1 MKELSIIQQRLKA
14 PKDQNN
20 SYGNYK
26 YRKASDILE
35 AVKPLLAEANL
46 SILLDDEVQVME
58 GKAFLIATATLVA
71 EDGSKIASTRA
82 FAQMD
87 AHKGM
92 SAEQATG
99 AASSYARKY
108 ALCGLLAIDDS
119 TDDPDSLRP
128 ADKQKA
134 ATKAAP
140 AAAPAPA
147 PTTSPLMA
155 KIQAIRTADDLN
167 ALVDPIRKGTQEE
180 MNAYVAKVRA
190 LGLTYDKTTQR
201 YVSKNAT
208 ANKAI

>member
-14 PKDQNN
+14 PKDQNS

-58 GKAFLIATATLVA
+58 GKAFLITTATLVA
-71 EDGSKIASTRA
+71 ENGSKIASTRA

-128 ADKQKA
+128 ADKNKTV
-134 ATKAAP
+134 TKAAP
-140 AAAPAPA
+140 TAAPAPS
-147 PTTSPLMA
+147 TSPLMA

-167 ALVDPIRKGTQEE
+167 ALVEPIRKGTQEE

-201 YVSKNAT
+201 YVSKTTT
-208 ANKAI
+208 AI

>member
-58 GKAFLIATATLVA
+58 GKAFLIATASLYR

-128 ADKQKA
+128 ADKQKTA
-134 ATKAAP
+134 KAAP
-140 AAAPAPA
+140 TAPAPA

-167 ALVDPIRKGTQEE
+167 ALVEPIRKGTQEE

-201 YVSKNAT
+201 YVPKTAT
-208 ANKAI
+208 AI

>member
-1 MKELSIIQQRLKA
+1 MKGLSIIQQRLKA

-35 AVKPLLAEANL
+35 AVKPLLAEENL

-58 GKAFLIATATLVA
+58 GKAFLIATATLLA
-71 EDGSKIASTRA
+71 ADGSKIASTRA

-128 ADKQKA
+128 ADKSKT
-134 ATKAAP
+134 ATK

-147 PTTSPLMA
+147 PTPAPAPAPAPSPLMQ
-155 KIQAIRTADDLN
+155 KIQAIQTADDIN
-167 ALVDPIRKGTQEE
+167 ALVEPIRKGTQAE

-190 LGLTYDKTTQR
+190 LGLTYDKTAQR
-201 YVSKNAT
+201 YVRKT
-208 ANKAI
+208 AI

>member
-1 MKELSIIQQRLKA
+1 MDMKELSIIQQRLKA

-119 TDDPDSLRP
+119 ADDPDSLRP
-128 ADKQKA
+128 ADKP
-134 ATKAAP
+134 ATQPTQQPQTAAP
-140 AAAPAPA
+140 QQPMQYSDILDA
-147 PTTSPLMA
+147 
-155 KIQAIRTADDLN
+155 
-167 ALVDPIRKGTQEE
+167 
-180 MNAYVAKVRA
+180 VRA
-190 LGLTYDKTTQR
+190 AQTVAELTALWQQ
-201 YVSKNAT
+201 NAT
-208 ANKAI
+208 AIGQNTNLRDAFTRRKVEIQNNA

>member
-128 ADKQKA
+128 ADKSKT

-140 AAAPAPA
+140 TAAPAPS
-147 PTTSPLMA
+147 TSPLMA

-167 ALVDPIRKGTQEE
+167 ALVEPIRKGTQEE
-180 MNAYVAKVRA
+180 MNAYVAKVRT

-201 YVSKNAT
+201 YVSKIT
-208 ANKAI
+208 KAI

>member
-71 EDGSKIASTRA
+71 ENGSKIASTRA

-128 ADKQKA
+128 ADKSKT

-140 AAAPAPA
+140 TAAPAPS
-147 PTTSPLMA
+147 TSPLMV

-167 ALVDPIRKGTQEE
+167 ALVEPIRKGTQEE
-180 MNAYVAKVRA
+180 MNAYVAKVRT

-201 YVSKNAT
+201 YVSKT
-208 ANKAI
+208 TKAI

>member
-1 MKELSIIQQRLKA
+1 MDMKELSIIQQRLKA

-119 TDDPDSLRP
+119 TDDPDGMRP
-128 ADKQKA
+128 ADKPVTQPA
-134 ATKAAP
+134 QQPQTAAP
-140 AAAPAPA
+140 QQPMRYSDILDAVRAARTVTELSALWQQNAAAIGQNTNLRDAF
-147 PTTSPLMA
+147 TRR
-155 KIQAIRTADDLN
+155 KVEIQQDN
-167 ALVDPIRKGTQEE
+167 A
-180 MNAYVAKVRA
+180 
-190 LGLTYDKTTQR
+190 
-201 YVSKNAT
+201 
-208 ANKAI
+208 

>member
-128 ADKQKA
+128 AEKSKT

-140 AAAPAPA
+140 TAAPTPS
-147 PTTSPLMA
+147 TSPLMA

-167 ALVDPIRKGTQEE
+167 ALVEPIRKGTQEE
-180 MNAYVAKVRA
+180 MNAYVTKVRT

-201 YVSKNAT
+201 YVSKT
-208 ANKAI
+208 TKAI

>member
-128 ADKQKA
+128 ADKSKT

-140 AAAPAPA
+140 TAAPAPS
-147 PTTSPLMA
+147 TSPLMA

-167 ALVDPIRKGTQEE
+167 ALIEPIRKGTQKE
-180 MNAYVAKVRA
+180 MNAYVAKVRT

-201 YVSKNAT
+201 YVSKT
-208 ANKAI
+208 TKAI

>member
-128 ADKQKA
+128 AEKSKTA
-134 ATKAAP
+134 AKAAP
-140 AAAPAPA
+140 TAAPTPS
-147 PTTSPLMA
+147 TSPLMA

-167 ALVDPIRKGTQEE
+167 ALVEPIRKGTQEE
-180 MNAYVAKVRA
+180 MNAYVTKVRT

-201 YVSKNAT
+201 YVSKT
-208 ANKAI
+208 TKAI

>member
-128 ADKQKA
+128 ADKSKT

-140 AAAPAPA
+140 TAAPAPS
-147 PTTSPLMA
+147 TSPLMA
-155 KIQAIRTADDLN
+155 KIQSIRTADDLN
-167 ALVDPIRKGTQEE
+167 ALVGPIRKGTQEE
-180 MNAYVAKVRA
+180 MNAYVTKVRT

-201 YVSKNAT
+201 YVSKT
-208 ANKAI
+208 TKAI

>member
-128 ADKQKA
+128 ADKSKT

-140 AAAPAPA
+140 TAAPAPS
-147 PTTSPLMA
+147 TSPLMA

-167 ALVDPIRKGTQEE
+167 ALVEPIRKGTREE
-180 MNAYVAKVRA
+180 MNAYVAKVRT

-201 YVSKNAT
+201 YVSKTTT
-208 ANKAI
+208 AI

>member
-71 EDGSKIASTRA
+71 ENGSKIASTRA

-87 AHKGM
+87 VHKGM

-128 ADKQKA
+128 ADKSKT

-140 AAAPAPA
+140 TAAPAPS
-147 PTTSPLMA
+147 TSPLMA

-167 ALVDPIRKGTQEE
+167 ALVEPIRKGTQEE
-180 MNAYVAKVRA
+180 MNAYVAKVRT

-201 YVSKNAT
+201 YVSKTAT

>member
-71 EDGSKIASTRA
+71 ENGSKIASTRA

-128 ADKQKA
+128 ADKNKT

-140 AAAPAPA
+140 TAAPAPS
-147 PTTSPLMA
+147 TSPLMA

-167 ALVDPIRKGTQEE
+167 ALVEPIRKGTQEE

-201 YVSKNAT
+201 YVSKTTT
-208 ANKAI
+208 AI

>member
-128 ADKQKA
+128 ADKSKTV
-134 ATKAAP
+134 TKAAP
-140 AAAPAPA
+140 TAAPAPS
-147 PTTSPLMA
+147 TSPLMA

-167 ALVDPIRKGTQEE
+167 ALVEPIRKGTQEE

-201 YVSKNAT
+201 YVSKTTT
-208 ANKAI
+208 AI

>member
-128 ADKQKA
+128 AEKSKT

-140 AAAPAPA
+140 TAAPTPS
-147 PTTSPLMA
+147 TSPLMA

-167 ALVDPIRKGTQEE
+167 ALVEPIRKGTQEE
-180 MNAYVAKVRA
+180 MNAYVTKVRT
-190 LGLTYDKTTQR
+190 LGLIYDKTTQR
-201 YVSKNAT
+201 YVSKT
-208 ANKAI
+208 TKAI

>member
-46 SILLDDEVQVME
+46 SILLNDEVQVME

-128 ADKQKA
+128 ADKSKT

-140 AAAPAPA
+140 TAAPAPS
-147 PTTSPLMA
+147 TSPLMA
-155 KIQAIRTADDLN
+155 KIQAIRTADDIN
-167 ALVDPIRKGTQEE
+167 ALVEPIRKGTQEE
-180 MNAYVAKVRA
+180 MNAYVAKVRT

-201 YVSKNAT
+201 YVSKT
-208 ANKAI
+208 TKAI

>member
-128 ADKQKA
+128 ADKSKT

-140 AAAPAPA
+140 TAAPAPS
-147 PTTSPLMA
+147 TSPLMA
-155 KIQAIRTADDLN
+155 KIQSIRTADDLN
-167 ALVDPIRKGTQEE
+167 ALVEPIRKGTQEE
-180 MNAYVAKVRA
+180 MNAYVTKVRT

-201 YVSKNAT
+201 YVSKT
-208 ANKAI
+208 TKAI

>member
-128 ADKQKA
+128 ADKSKT

-140 AAAPAPA
+140 TAAPAPS
-147 PTTSPLMA
+147 TSPLMA

-167 ALVDPIRKGTQEE
+167 ALVEPIRKGTQEE

-190 LGLTYDKTTQR
+190 LRLTYDKTTQR
-201 YVSKNAT
+201 YVSKTTT
-208 ANKAI
+208 AI

>member
-1 MKELSIIQQRLKA
+1 MKELAQIQQRLKA

-35 AVKPLLAEANL
+35 AVKPLLAESHL
-46 SILLDDEVQVME
+46 SILLDDEVQVMD
-58 GKAFLIATATLVA
+58 GKAFLIATASLYR

-119 TDDPDSLRP
+119 SNDPDSLQP
-128 ADKQKA
+128 ADKSKTA
-134 ATKAAP
+134 AKAAP
-140 AAAPAPA
+140 KAAAPA

-167 ALVDPIRKGTQEE
+167 ALVEPIRKGTQEE
-180 MNAYVAKVRA
+180 MIAYVAKVRA

-201 YVSKNAT
+201 YVPKT
-208 ANKAI
+208 AAAI

>member
-128 ADKQKA
+128 ADKSKT

-140 AAAPAPA
+140 TAAPAPS
-147 PTTSPLMA
+147 TSPLMA

-167 ALVDPIRKGTQEE
+167 ALIEPIRKGTQEE
-180 MNAYVAKVRA
+180 MNAYVAKVRT

-201 YVSKNAT
+201 YVSKT
-208 ANKAI
+208 TKAI

>member
-128 ADKQKA
+128 ADKSKT

-140 AAAPAPA
+140 TAAPAPS
-147 PTTSPLMA
+147 TSPLMA

-167 ALVDPIRKGTQEE
+167 ALVEPIRKGTQEE
-180 MNAYVAKVRA
+180 MNAYVTKVRT

-201 YVSKNAT
+201 YVSKT
-208 ANKAI
+208 TKAI

>member
-128 ADKQKA
+128 ADKNKT

-140 AAAPAPA
+140 TAAPAPS
-147 PTTSPLMA
+147 TSPLMA

-167 ALVDPIRKGTQEE
+167 ALVEPIRKGTQEE

-201 YVSKNAT
+201 YVSKTTT
-208 ANKAI
+208 AI

>member
-128 ADKQKA
+128 ADKSKT

-140 AAAPAPA
+140 TAAPAPS
-147 PTTSPLMA
+147 TSPLMA

-167 ALVDPIRKGTQEE
+167 ALVEPIRKGTREE
-180 MNAYVAKVRA
+180 MNAYVTKVRT

-201 YVSKNAT
+201 YVSKT
-208 ANKAI
+208 TKAI

>member
-128 ADKQKA
+128 ADKSKT

-140 AAAPAPA
+140 TAAPAPS
-147 PTTSPLMA
+147 TSPLMA

-167 ALVDPIRKGTQEE
+167 ALVEPIRKGTQEE

-201 YVSKNAT
+201 YVSKTTT
-208 ANKAI
+208 AI

>member
-128 ADKQKA
+128 ADKSKT

-140 AAAPAPA
+140 TAAPAPS
-147 PTTSPLMA
+147 TSPLMA
-155 KIQAIRTADDLN
+155 KIQAIRTANDLN
-167 ALVDPIRKGTQEE
+167 ALVEPIRKGTQEE
-180 MNAYVAKVRA
+180 MNAYVAKVRT

-201 YVSKNAT
+201 YVSKTTT
-208 ANKAI
+208 AI

>member
-1 MKELSIIQQRLKA
+1 MKELSIIQQKLKA

-20 SYGNYK
+20 AFGKYK

-46 SILLDDEVQVME
+46 SILLDDEVQILD

-71 EDGSKIASTRA
+71 EDGGKIAATRA

-87 AHKGM
+87 EHKGM

-119 TDDPDSLRP
+119 TDDPDSMQPQPSKKERVIDFLQKNEKALQYYYRKYP
-128 ADKQKA
+128 HCGAIEHFTDK
-134 ATKAAP
+134 
-140 AAAPAPA
+140 
-147 PTTSPLMA
+147 
-155 KIQAIRTADDLN
+155 
-167 ALVDPIRKGTQEE
+167 E
-180 MNAYVAKVRA
+180 
-190 LGLTYDKTTQR
+190 LTDIYNELIN
-201 YVSKNAT
+201 SK
-208 ANKAI
+208 KL

>member
-128 ADKQKA
+128 AEKSKT

-140 AAAPAPA
+140 TAAPAPS
-147 PTTSPLMA
+147 TSPLMA

-167 ALVDPIRKGTQEE
+167 ALVEPIRKGTQGE

-201 YVSKNAT
+201 YVSKTTT
-208 ANKAI
+208 AI

>member
-128 ADKQKA
+128 ADKSKT

-140 AAAPAPA
+140 TAAPAPS
-147 PTTSPLMA
+147 TSPLMA

-167 ALVDPIRKGTQEE
+167 ALVGPIRKGTQEE
-180 MNAYVAKVRA
+180 MNAYVAKVRT

-201 YVSKNAT
+201 YVSKTAT

>member
-128 ADKQKA
+128 ADKSKT

-140 AAAPAPA
+140 TAAPASS
-147 PTTSPLMA
+147 TSPLMA
-155 KIQAIRTADDLN
+155 KIQAIRTANDLN
-167 ALVDPIRKGTQEE
+167 ALVEPIRKGTQEE
-180 MNAYVAKVRA
+180 MNAYVAKVRT

-201 YVSKNAT
+201 YVSKTTT
-208 ANKAI
+208 AI

>member
-128 ADKQKA
+128 ADKSKT

-140 AAAPAPA
+140 TAAPAPS
-147 PTTSPLMA
+147 TSPLMA

-167 ALVDPIRKGTQEE
+167 ALVEPIRKGTQEE
-180 MNAYVAKVRA
+180 MNAYVAKVRT

-201 YVSKNAT
+201 YVSKT
-208 ANKAI
+208 TKAI

>member
-128 ADKQKA
+128 AEKSKT

-140 AAAPAPA
+140 TAAPAPS
-147 PTTSPLMA
+147 TSPLMA

-167 ALVDPIRKGTQEE
+167 ALVEPIRKGTQEE

-201 YVSKNAT
+201 YVSKTTT
-208 ANKAI
+208 AI

>member
-128 ADKQKA
+128 ADKSKT

-140 AAAPAPA
+140 TAAPAPS
-147 PTTSPLMA
+147 TSPLMA

-167 ALVDPIRKGTQEE
+167 ALVEPIRKGTQEE
-180 MNAYVAKVRA
+180 MNAYVAKVRT

-201 YVSKNAT
+201 YVSKTTT
-208 ANKAI
+208 AI